1 MLEGQVLE
9 AYTTLVL
16 LHMVNKLINGIPW
29 RFQLKH
35 QSAHLVVEK
44 SGNCLDLH
52 AVAIINTYFIQV
64 SIRLIIV
71 SESKGR
77 YCKGFSYTSIYSAYF
92 CAVLKSCL
100 ISATNPS
107 LN

>member
-29 RFQLKH
+29 RFQLEH

-71 SESKGR
+71 SESKDIVRDFHILR
-77 YCKGFSYTSIYSAYF
+77 YIQLTFVPC
-92 CAVLKSCL
+92 
-100 ISATNPS
+100 
-107 LN
+107 